1 MPTRLRSFIT
11 LALRGLLVLALLASA
26 GCVGGAWKR
35 AVEEDTPSAYYRF
48 LRDHGDSKY
57 AEGARERLE
66 FHKVK
71 RHPTLEGYER
81 FRRDYPDSEL
91 TAALHPSLEAPAFE
105 QARAHGTAQAYRE
118 FLADFASGALAARAE
133 GNALYA
139 ERGGFGGDSRALAEF
154 AKAHPESDFA
164 AEAERTA
171 KAVAARKAGRIE
183 RVGLLLDVDPS
194 TPELRRVRQALLERI
209 EKLAERAGMHV
220 VVIPS
225 GTIDPARAAR
235 LPRARLEVSHRERQV
250 ETQLKQGDLAR
261 PARLAKTQVVLRE
274 REGGEVIASR
284 NFELRLDDAAWVP
297 NTSVLFSAVAPKYWD
312 EFFVPSARW
321 RNDHAVRPPIALD
334 APVVDVDGVGDRAV
348 VLYEDGDFDV
358 LGLADPT
365 QPVQLASYR
374 RNEEYKKWSG
384 VRVLKGRV
392 AIYGEEGLELVRF
405 TAAGPVAEKTWT
417 RGEIGRVLSIAP
429 LGDRIVLTGA
439 QGMQLLDPATGEIE
453 RVMRRVALSVDT
465 VGSVLVFADGE
476 SIYVS
481 DLALLRENRVIAQMK
496 LGRTFGPENVR
507 VLERAAIV
515 TGPGGAL
522 VVDVRNPRAPKA
534 IAKLSSREIGE
545 VYDATRVRGRSF
557 LVGQRGL
564 QILDRSLTGIEE
576 TIDVGE
582 RNRVSVMGR
591 HLVAVDDS
599 TLQVVDATP
608 WAAFAAPATSAPTG
622 GGADTDPLL
631 KGTGF

>member
-1 MPTRLRSFIT
+1 
-11 LALRGLLVLALLASA
+11 V
-26 GCVGGAWKR
+26 
-35 AVEEDTPSAYYRF
+35 
-48 LRDHGDSKY
+48 
-57 AEGARERLE
+57 
-66 FHKVK
+66 
-71 RHPTLEGYER
+71 
-81 FRRDYPDSEL
+81 
-91 TAALHPSLEAPAFE
+91 PA
-105 QARAHGTAQAYRE
+105 
-118 FLADFASGALAARAE
+118 
-133 GNALYA
+133 
-139 ERGGFGGDSRALAEF
+139 
-154 AKAHPESDFA
+154 
-164 AEAERTA
+164 
-171 KAVAARKAGRIE
+171 
-183 RVGLLLDVDPS
+183 
-194 TPELRRVRQALLERI
+194 
-209 EKLAERAGMHV
+209 
-220 VVIPS
+220 
-225 GTIDPARAAR
+225 
-235 LPRARLEVSHRERQV
+235 
-250 ETQLKQGDLAR
+250 
-261 PARLAKTQVVLRE
+261 
-274 REGGEVIASR
+274 
-284 NFELRLDDAAWVP
+284 
-297 NTSVLFSAVAPKYWD
+297 
-312 EFFVPSARW
+312 ARW
-321 RNDHAVRPPIALD
+321 RNDHAGRPQIALD

-348 VLYEDGDFDV
+348 VLYEDGGFDV

-374 RNEEYKKWSG
+374 RNEKYKKWSG
-384 VRVLKGRV
+384 VRVLNGRV

-405 TAAGPVAEKTWT
+405 SAAGPVAEKTWT

-453 RVMRRVALSVDT
+453 RVMRRVALSVDS

-534 IAKLSSREIGE
+534 IAKLSSREIGD
-545 VYDATRVRGRSF
+545 VYDSTRVRGRSF

-564 QILDRSLTGIEE
+564 QLLDRSLTGIEE

-591 HLVAVDDS
+591 HIVAVDDS

-608 WAAFAAPATSAPTG
+608 WAAFSAPATSAPT